1 MPQDNQDK
9 RWIDSMRMIT
19 LIGFLQILLL
29 TLLLVQSSEAATD
42 ITVRPSVMVEYSV
55 DPAYLM
61 PGDEGTVTVTLKN
74 AAELYSYYSA
84 PQDKEFDLTAQVL
97 EASLSGNGEVQ
108 VTSDA
113 YYDVGLLG
121 PGDTIDFTYS
131 ITVNKDAGDGISF
144 LDFVFVGGG
153 DMYDIKWKIPVNI
166 DTTGIKLINSEIS
179 RDADYVVLDIANV
192 RQNTINA
199 VTIVPA
205 TDNVEFQPAQYFI
218 GTMDSDEMFT
228 IQFDIE
234 PEDGVEQIGVRALFK
249 NGNNWH
255 ESDIQTINV
264 NNSRPPAIVKTGS
277 NPFMVLGI
285 VGSLFA
291 IIIIIFVVMR
301 KRRSS
306 REEA

>member
-1 MPQDNQDK
+1 MKISRIIGCLLILIMIQVSAA
-9 RWIDSMRMIT
+9 DS
-19 LIGFLQILLL
+19 
-29 TLLLVQSSEAATD
+29 D
-42 ITVRPSVMVEYSV
+42 ITVRPSVMVDYSV

-61 PGDEGTVTVTLKN
+61 PGDVGTVTITLNN
-74 AAELYSYYSA
+74 AAKDYSYSV
-84 PQDKEFDLTAQVL
+84 PVNNKTEIFDLSAQVID
-97 EASLSGNGEVQ
+97 ASLSGNSHIQ
-108 VTSDA
+108 VTSNS

-131 ITVNKDAGDGISF
+131 IKVSEDASDNIYF
-144 LDFVFVGGG
+144 LDFVFIGGG
-153 DMYDIKWKIPVNI
+153 DMYDVKWKIPVTV
-166 DTTGIKLINSEIS
+166 DTSGIKLINSEVGRNS
-179 RDADYVVLDIANV
+179 DYIVLDIANV
-192 RQNTINA
+192 RPNTVKA

-205 TDNVEFQPAQYFI
+205 TGNVEFQPAQYFI

-234 PEDGVEQIGVRALFK
+234 PEDGVEQIGVRAIFK

-264 NNSRPPAIVKTGS
+264 NNSKPLVLMETES
-277 NPFMVLGI
+277 NPLLVIGI
-285 VGSLFA
+285 VGGLLA
-291 IIIIIFVVMR
+291 VIIIFFVVMR

>member
-1 MPQDNQDK
+1 MPQDNKNQG
-9 RWIDSMRMIT
+9 WIDSMRIIKI
-19 LIGFLQILLL
+19 IGFLLILM
-29 TLLLVQSSEAATD
+29 LVQVSTAATD

-97 EASLSGNGEVQ
+97 EASLMGTDVVM
-108 VTSDA
+108 VTSGT

-121 PGDTIDFTYS
+121 PGDTIDFMYS
-131 ITVNKDAGDGISF
+131 IIVSENAPDSIQF
-144 LDFVFVGGG
+144 LNFVFVGGG
-153 DMYDIKWKIPVNI
+153 NMYDVKWKVPVTI
-166 DTTGIKLINSEIS
+166 DTSRIKLINSEIS
-179 RDADYVVLDIANV
+179 KNGDYIVLDIANV
-192 RQNTINA
+192 RPNTIKA

-205 TDNVEFQPAQYFI
+205 TNNVEFQPAQYFI

-234 PEDGVEQIGVRALFK
+234 PEDGVEQIGVKAIFK

-264 NNSRPPAIVKTGS
+264 NNSKPLDIVGTES
-277 NPFMVLGI
+277 NPMLLFGI
-285 VGSLFA
+285 VGGLFGL
-291 IIIIIFVVMR
+291 IIIFFVVMR

-306 REEA
+306 SE

>member
-1 MPQDNQDK
+1 MPQDNK
-9 RWIDSMRMIT
+9 NKGWIDSMRMIKIT
-19 LIGFLQILLL
+19 GLLL
-29 TLLLVQSSEAATD
+29 ILMLVQVCAAVTD

-61 PGDEGTVTVTLKN
+61 PGDEGTVTITLKN

-84 PQDKEFDLTAQVL
+84 PQEKEFDLTAQVL
-97 EASLSGNGEVQ
+97 EASLVGNSEIQ
-108 VTSDA
+108 VTSGA

-131 ITVNKDAGDGISF
+131 IKVSDNARDSIRF

-153 DMYDIKWKIPVNI
+153 DMYDVKWKVPITI
-166 DTTGIKLINSEIS
+166 DATGIKLINSEIS
-179 RDADYVVLDIANV
+179 KNADYIVLDIANV
-192 RQNTINA
+192 RPNTINA
-199 VTIVPA
+199 VIIVPA

-228 IQFDIE
+228 IQFDID
-234 PEDGVEQIGVRALFK
+234 PDDGVEQIGVKALFK

-264 NNSRPPAIVKTGS
+264 NNSKPLIVVDKDS
-277 NPFMVLGI
+277 NPWLVFGI
-285 VGSLFA
+285 VGGMFA

-306 REEA
+306 SEEA

>member
-1 MPQDNQDK
+1 MKISRIIGCLLILIMIQVSAA
-9 RWIDSMRMIT
+9 DS
-19 LIGFLQILLL
+19 
-29 TLLLVQSSEAATD
+29 D
-42 ITVRPSVMVEYSV
+42 ITVRPSVMVDYSV

-61 PGDEGTVTVTLKN
+61 PGDVGTVTITLNN
-74 AAELYSYYSA
+74 AAKDYSYSV
-84 PQDKEFDLTAQVL
+84 PVNNKTEIFDLSAQVMD
-97 EASLSGNGEVQ
+97 ASLSGNSHIQ
-108 VTSDA
+108 VTSNS

-131 ITVNKDAGDGISF
+131 IKVSEDALDNIYF
-144 LDFVFVGGG
+144 LDFVFIGGG
-153 DMYDIKWKIPVNI
+153 DMYDVKWKIPVTV
-166 DTTGIKLINSEIS
+166 DTSGIKLINSEVGRNS
-179 RDADYVVLDIANV
+179 DYIVLDIANV
-192 RQNTINA
+192 RPNTVKA

-234 PEDGVEQIGVRALFK
+234 PEDGVEQIGVKAIFK

-264 NNSRPPAIVKTGS
+264 NNSKPLVLIETES
-277 NPFMVLGI
+277 NPLLVIGI
-285 VGSLFA
+285 VGGLLA
-291 IIIIIFVVMR
+291 VIIIFFVVMR

-306 REEA
+306 REET

>member
-1 MPQDNQDK
+1 MPQDNKNQG
-9 RWIDSMRMIT
+9 WIDSMRIIKI
-19 LIGFLQILLL
+19 IGFLLILM
-29 TLLLVQSSEAATD
+29 LVQVSTAATD

-97 EASLSGNGEVQ
+97 EASLMGTDVVM
-108 VTSDA
+108 VTSGT

-131 ITVNKDAGDGISF
+131 IIVSENAPDSIQF
-144 LDFVFVGGG
+144 LNFVFVGGG
-153 DMYDIKWKIPVNI
+153 NMYDVKWKVPVTI
-166 DTTGIKLINSEIS
+166 DTSRIKLINSEIS
-179 RDADYVVLDIANV
+179 KNGDYIVLDIANV
-192 RQNTINA
+192 RPNTIKA

-205 TDNVEFQPAQYFI
+205 TNNVEFQPAQYFI

-234 PEDGVEQIGVRALFK
+234 PEDGVEQIGVKAIFK

-264 NNSRPPAIVKTGS
+264 NNSKPLDIVGTES
-277 NPFMVLGI
+277 NPMLLLGI
-285 VGSLFA
+285 VGGLFA
-291 IIIIIFVVMR
+291 LIIIFFVVMR

-306 REEA
+306 SE